1 MPVGL
6 HHVQIAIPAG
16 GEDAAVQF
24 YGNLVGLNQIA
35 KPANLVK
42 RGGVWFS
49 TGTLQVHLGVDKEF
63 VPANKAHVA
72 FEVADLIA
80 LRTNL
85 EEAGIAIIDD
95 EPLEGFDRFYV
106 SDPFGNRVECLSPQ
120 ASDDQKTS

>member
-24 YGNLVGLNQIA
+24 YGDLVGLNQIA

-63 VPANKAHVA
+63 VPAKKAHVA
-72 FEVADLIA
+72 F
-80 LRTNL
+80 
-85 EEAGIAIIDD
+85 
-95 EPLEGFDRFYV
+95 
-106 SDPFGNRVECLSPQ
+106 
-120 ASDDQKTS
+120 